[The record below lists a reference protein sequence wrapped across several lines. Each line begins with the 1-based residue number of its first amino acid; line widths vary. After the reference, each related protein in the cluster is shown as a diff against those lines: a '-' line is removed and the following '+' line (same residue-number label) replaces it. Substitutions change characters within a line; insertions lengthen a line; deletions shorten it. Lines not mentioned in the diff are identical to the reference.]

1 MCQWGDYYFEN
12 IKGKFFEKGREK
24 GINDYGI
31 GRGSVVLDIDNDGDL
46 DLLVVN
52 QKPISTTPVE
62 STTHLFRNDS
72 AHANWIKINLK
83 GIEAET
89 HGLGS
94 RVEIVVNG
102 KHQIREID
110 GGGSSHLSQNATYAH
125 FGVGDATQIDEI
137 IVHWTGGN
145 EQVLKNQKVNQAI
158 TITEEKSFRLHP
170 FLKVGLFGLL
180 ILAVGIYF
188 FRKFKKKF

>member
-1 MCQWGDYYFEN
+1 MGLC
-12 IKGKFFEKGREK
+12 
-24 GINDYGI
+24 DYGI
-31 GRGSVVLDIDNDGDL
+31 GRGSVVLDYDNDSDL
-46 DLLVVN
+46 DILVVN
-52 QKPISTTPVE
+52 QKPVLAYPVP
-62 STTHLFRNDS
+62 SFTHLYRNDS
-72 AHANWIKINLK
+72 AKGNWIKIKLN

-94 RVEIVVNG
+94 KVEIVVNG

-125 FGVGDATQIDEI
+125 FGIGDATQIDEI

-145 EQVLKNQKVNQAI
+145 TQVLKNQKANQVI

-170 FLKVGLFGLL
+170 FVKWGLMGFTALVL
-180 ILAVGIYF
+180 VF
-188 FRKFKKKF
+188 FIFKKVKHRK